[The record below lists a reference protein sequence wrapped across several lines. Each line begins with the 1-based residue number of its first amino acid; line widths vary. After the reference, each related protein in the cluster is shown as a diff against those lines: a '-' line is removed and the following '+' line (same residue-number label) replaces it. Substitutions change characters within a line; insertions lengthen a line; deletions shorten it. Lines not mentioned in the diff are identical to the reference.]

1 MFKINRYTIS
11 HEKQWNKFVDLGN
24 NGTIFHL
31 RTFFK
36 YHPEDRFRDHSL
48 LVKKKGRLFSV
59 FPAAEITI
67 DNKVFLISHPGATV
81 GSFVVLKNLSI
92 ADAMQLTESLI
103 YYAKKNGF
111 DGIRITLPP
120 NIYQN
125 RLSSYMDYSFFK
137 KGFRYLKREVTSIL
151 YLEND
156 FERTLEQFRPS
167 HRRGVNKAKQSGVQV
182 RQSKDFDSF
191 YKILKKNLNIR
202 HGVDPTHTLE
212 ELKRLYDLLPDK
224 VYLFAAYLDRTMIA
238 GVVNFLVNDNVILAF
253 YISHNREYSDYRS
266 LNLLF
271 ATIFDWAIKSK
282 FKIYDFGIFTV
293 NGEPNMGLGRFKENF
308 GASGIFRDTI
318 ELKIT

>member
-1 MFKINRYTIS
+1 MFKINRYTTS
-11 HEKQWNKFVDLGN
+11 HERQWDEFVDLGN

-31 RTFFK
+31 RTFLK
-36 YHPEDRFRDHSL
+36 YHPADRFKDHSL

-67 DNKVFLISHPGATV
+67 GNKVFLVSHPGATF
-81 GSFVVLKNLSI
+81 GSFVVSKSLSI
-92 ADAMQLTESLI
+92 ADAMLLTESLI
-103 YYAKKNGF
+103 YYAKKNDF

-125 RLSSYMDYSFFK
+125 RVSNYMDYSFFK
-137 KGFRYLKREVTSIL
+137 QGFRYLKREVTSIL
-151 YLEND
+151 FLEND
-156 FERTLEQFRPS
+156 LEKTLEQFRSS
-167 HRRGVNKAKQSGVQV
+167 HRRGVNKARKSGVQV

-224 VYLFAAYLDRTMIA
+224 VFLFAAYLDGNMIA
-238 GVVNFLVNDNVILAF
+238 GVVNFLINDNVILAF
-253 YISHNREYSDYRS
+253 YISHNKEYSDYRS

-271 ATIFDWAIKSK
+271 ATVFDWAIKTK

-308 GASGIFRDTI
+308 GASGIFRDTV
-318 ELKIT
+318 ELTIT